1 VLKPERVDNNYIVAV
16 VTEVNE
22 EGTASVESARL
33 SVDPIL
39 RNKKKAEL
47 LRKKVGTVT
56 TLEAAATALGGK
68 QIEVT
73 DSIRFTGSLPFGYE
87 PRVAG
92 AAFNSANKG
101 KVVPAV
107 IEGLSGVFVIRVD
120 NLGSTPVLDGDV
132 VTQRE
137 SRYQQA
143 KQASSNQYSPNNPV
157 SILRN
162 AATIKDRRQ
171 ERY

>member
-1 VLKPERVDNNYIVAV
+1 L
-16 VTEVNE
+16 E
-22 EGTASVESARL
+22 ENS
-33 SVDPIL
+33 
-39 RNKKKAEL
+39 
-47 LRKKVGTVT
+47 
-56 TLEAAATALGGK
+56 
-68 QIEVT
+68 
-73 DSIRFTGSLPFGYE
+73 YE